1 MTLSRR
7 GLITGL
13 ISFVAAPAIVR
24 AASLMPVKALPRSYS
39 LQWRGLELVFDNPS
53 DETVHLIE
61 LRVDEAYQALRQGL
75 VEHLYG
81 DHGNGASNLL
91 ERMKS

>member
-1 MTLSRR
+1 MLSRR

-24 AASLMPVKALPRSYS
+24 AASLMPVKALPRSYA

-53 DETVHLIE
+53 DEMVHFIK
-61 LRVDEAYQALRQGL
+61 LRVDEAYRATRNFMS
-75 VEHLYG
+75 ESLYA

-91 ERMKS
+91 EHMES